1 MGTGCGFE
9 LFALIAD
16 WLMSEL
22 QIGVLILGGGVIAL
36 VFGFNM
42 FQEWRFRR
50 RTQQAF
56 ARPQDDVL
64 LDVPK
69 NNVRDGRSDRMEPV
83 LVDADFDDRDDD
95 AEPFEPQLPE
105 SAAIAPEPP
114 RSAAVRMEPMAA
126 AAEVP
131 VIDEEDDAELA
142 MDSADHQALVVAM
155 LDPSLDFIA
164 EVLFHEPHELAAMPR
179 FNVGKRTQLIGRTER
194 GLWKVA
200 EALPGTRY
208 KQINISMQMVDRSG
222 AVTEQELAAFCQQ
235 VSRFAEDHDAAVS
248 FPQRQQKL
256 VAARELDRFCA
267 DVDVLI
273 GINIVPKA
281 PVEGARLRSFAEAAG
296 LQLEPDGAFHYLAD
310 SGNTLYSLVAADQM
324 PFTFHTLLDKT
335 FPALTLLFDVPRVA
349 GGVDVFDRAV
359 YFARQLAHEFDAQL
373 VDDNRRVLTDAGLG
387 RIRDQL
393 LHIYG
398 SMDDRGIAPGSVAAL
413 RLFA

>member
-1 MGTGCGFE
+1 
-9 LFALIAD
+9 
-16 WLMSEL
+16 MSEL

-36 VFGFNM
+36 VVGFNM
-42 FQEWRFRR
+42 FQEWRFRK
-50 RTQQAF
+50 RTHQAF
-56 ARPQDDVL
+56 ARPHGDVL

-69 NNVRDGRSDRMEPV
+69 NNVRDGMRADRMEPV
-83 LVDADFDDRDDD
+83 LLDDEPDDADM
-95 AEPFEPQLPE
+95 EPFEPQLPD
-105 SAAIAPEPP
+105 EPP
-114 RSAAVRMEPMAA
+114 PARPSQDFAAVAA
-126 AAEVP
+126 AGVEVP
-131 VIDEEDDAELA
+131 VMDDEEEAELA
-142 MDSADHQALVVAM
+142 LDSADHQALVVAM

-208 KQINISMQMVDRSG
+208 KQINVSMQMVDRSG
-222 AVTEQELAAFCQQ
+222 AVSEQELAAFCQQ

-273 GINIVPKA
+273 GINIVPKSSI
-281 PVEGARLRSFAEAAG
+281 EGARLRSFAEAAG

-324 PFTFHTLLDKT
+324 PFTFHTLLDKS

-359 YFARQLAHEFDAQL
+359 YFAHQLAQEFDAQL
-373 VDDNRRVLTDAGLG
+373 VDDNRRALSDAGLA

>member
-1 MGTGCGFE
+1 
-9 LFALIAD
+9 
-16 WLMSEL
+16 MSEL

-36 VFGFNM
+36 VVGFNV
-42 FQEWRFRR
+42 FQEWRFRK

-56 ARPQDDVL
+56 ARAHDDVL
-64 LDVPK
+64 LGVPK
-69 NNVRDGRSDRMEPV
+69 NNVRDGVRADRMEPV
-83 LVDADFDDRDDD
+83 LVDAELEPEDD
-95 AEPFEPQLPE
+95 EPMFEPQLPE
-105 SAAIAPEPP
+105 QTPFVREQALPP
-114 RSAAVRMEPMAA
+114 RQEPAAQQLD
-126 AAEVP
+126 VP
-131 VIDEEDDAELA
+131 VIDEEDEAELA

-164 EVLFHEPHELAAMPR
+164 EVVFHEPHELAAMPR

-273 GINIVPKA
+273 GINIVPKSSI
-281 PVEGARLRSFAEAAG
+281 EGARLRSFVEAAG

-324 PFTFHTLLDKT
+324 PFTFHTLLDKS

-359 YFARQLAHEFDAQL
+359 YFARQLAQEFDAQL
-373 VDDNRRVLTDAGLG
+373 VDDNRRVLSETGLT